1 MTTTKD
7 TAPPTVPTTR
17 FERGIALAIE
27 RFEEIERIDA
37 YIWSVPSCAGAGV
50 YIVDLNHGECSCP
63 DRVPSEAGERCK
75 HETAARYV
83 KARTFTCDGCAIRTR
98 YRSGVEVG
106 EDSHLFFEGMWV
118 CEPCAHQH
126 GVL

>member
-1 MTTTKD
+1 MANTSL
-7 TAPPTVPTTR
+7 AQPTTR
-17 FERGIALAIE
+17 LQRGISLAE
-27 RFEEIERIDA
+27 GRLEEIQRTA
-37 YIWSVPSCAGAGV
+37 PWVWSVPSCTGAAV
-50 YIVDLNHGECSCP
+50 YTVNFKQGECSCP
-63 DRVPSEAGERCK
+63 DRTPEGGRCK
-75 HETAARYV
+75 HEYAARYV

-106 EDSHLFFEGMWV
+106 EDNHLFFEGMWV